1 MARSLINAAKQIAA
15 KSVVLGLL
23 EQSVQDALAQVPINT
38 QSINDIIA
46 SKAAAN
52 GIATLD
58 AGGKLLT
65 SQLPALAIGD
75 TVTVTTEAAMFA
87 LTTADV
93 QNGDVVVL
101 ATGDAATQKTYRVI
115 DSTKLD
121 SADGYRQ
128 LLFPEQGVAAIMRGG
143 VAQTGQVSLAE
154 VAFTGAAVDVAFSN
168 AGFTAANVSA
178 ALIELKAA
186 NDQLATDYA
195 AADETLQ
202 DNIDT
207 LSTAVDSKV
216 SLAKLKFNVALSGDV
231 DGTNKAFALPEAAA
245 NDTLCVFWNG
255 QMLKPTDDYS
265 VSGTTVN
272 MVGSPDPG
280 DKVWANYVAA

>member
-15 KSVVLGLL
+15 KSVVLSLL
-23 EQSVQDALAQVPINT
+23 EQTVQDTLAQVGVNT
-38 QSINDIIA
+38 QSINEILT
-46 SKAAAN
+46 SKAD
-52 GIATLD
+52 LD
-58 AGGKLLT
+58 SNGKLLA
-65 SQLPALAIGD
+65 SQFPAMAIGD
-75 TVTVTTEAAMFA
+75 TVTVTTEAAMLA
-87 LTTADV
+87 LTTVQV

-101 ATGDAATQKTYRVI
+101 ATGDTSTQKTYRVI
-115 DSTKLD
+115 DDTQLNSL
-121 SADGYRQ
+121 DGYRE

-168 AGFTAANVSA
+168 AGFTATNVSA

-207 LSTAVDSKV
+207 LSTTIG
-216 SLAKLKFNVALSGDV
+216 AKVALADLKSYVIPVGAI
-231 DGTNKAFALPEAAA
+231 DGVNKSYELPEAFVAGS
-245 NDTLCVFWNG
+245 LRWVWNG
-255 QMLKPTDDYS
+255 KEEVPGDDFS
-265 VSGTTVN
+265 AVGTTVT
-272 MVGSPDPG
+272 MVASPDPG
-280 DKVWANYVAA
+280 DKVWAHYIKAAA